1 MHKKLFAIA
10 AVVIV
15 MSLVLTG
22 AAFADTGQPPQGG
35 QNSDR
40 APRQR
45 GGEITAIGSNSF
57 TLTGRNGES
66 KTITVDANTQYMD
79 KDGNALSFSDL
90 EVGQRAVIAAAK
102 RDGETI
108 TAIWVRVFPKPT
120 HYTGGGKVT
129 AVESNSF
136 TFTARNGKTWEF
148 YVDSATLYTDRDGGS
163 HSFADMEVGGKML
176 VNAVLRED
184 GKWWAT
190 LIGFPLATEK

>member
-1 MHKKLFAIA
+1 MHKKLFAIV
-10 AVVIV
+10 AVVMV
-15 MSLVLTG
+15 MSLALTS

-35 QNSDR
+35 QNQDR

-45 GGEITAIGSNSF
+45 GGEITAIGSDNF

-66 KTITVDANTQYMD
+66 KIITVDANTQYLD
-79 KDGNALSFSDL
+79 KDGNALSFADL

-102 RDGETI
+102 KDGETI

-120 HYTGGGKVT
+120 HYAGRGEVT
-129 AVESNSF
+129 SVDSDSF

-163 HSFADMEVGGKML
+163 HSFADVQAGGKLL

-190 LIGFPLATEK
+190 LVGFPLTSEK